1 MKDGT
6 SDNIYIQKILNG
18 DKNAFAFVVN
28 KYKQM
33 VFSVSIRI
41 LRNREDAEESAQDAF
56 IKVYSCMNDY
66 NGKASFS
73 TWLYRIAYT
82 TAISKLRK
90 RKTEIKTETIDDE
103 YIENEVPDWIHSSLN
118 TLEAE
123 EQRMYID
130 MALEKLDANESLLL
144 TLFYLDG
151 MSVGEISE
159 ITGLSKS
166 NIKVILFRS
175 RKKLFV
181 ILKKLLK
188 EEINIMV

>member
-1 MKDGT
+1 MKDGA
-6 SDNIYIQKILNG
+6 SDNIYIQKILKG

-41 LRNREDAEESAQDAF
+41 LRNREDAEESAQDTF

-90 RKTEIKTETIDDE
+90 RKTEIKTERIDDE
-103 YIENEVPDWIHSSLN
+103 YIENQ
-118 TLEAE
+118 LEFDE
-123 EQRMYID
+123 EYKN
-130 MALEKLDANESLLL
+130 L
-144 TLFYLDG
+144 
-151 MSVGEISE
+151 V
-159 ITGLSKS
+159 
-166 NIKVILFRS
+166 
-175 RKKLFV
+175 
-181 ILKKLLK
+181 
-188 EEINIMV
+188 

>member
-1 MKDGT
+1 GCK
-6 SDNIYIQKILNG
+6 NISG
-18 DKNAFAFVVN
+18 
-28 KYKQM
+28 
-33 VFSVSIRI
+33 
-41 LRNREDAEESAQDAF
+41 
-56 IKVYSCMNDY
+56 
-66 NGKASFS
+66 
-73 TWLYRIAYT
+73 
-82 TAISKLRK
+82 

>member
-1 MKDGT
+1 MKDGA
-6 SDNIYIQKILNG
+6 SDNIYIQKILKG

-41 LRNREDAEESAQDAF
+41 LRNREDAEESAQDTF

-90 RKTEIKTETIDDE
+90 RKTEIKTERIDDE
-103 YIENEVPDWIHSSLN
+103 YIENEEPDFVNSSLN
-118 TLEAE
+118 SLEA
-123 EQRMYID
+123 R
-130 MALEKLDANESLLL
+130 
-144 TLFYLDG
+144 
-151 MSVGEISE
+151 
-159 ITGLSKS
+159 
-166 NIKVILFRS
+166 
-175 RKKLFV
+175 
-181 ILKKLLK
+181 
-188 EEINIMV
+188 